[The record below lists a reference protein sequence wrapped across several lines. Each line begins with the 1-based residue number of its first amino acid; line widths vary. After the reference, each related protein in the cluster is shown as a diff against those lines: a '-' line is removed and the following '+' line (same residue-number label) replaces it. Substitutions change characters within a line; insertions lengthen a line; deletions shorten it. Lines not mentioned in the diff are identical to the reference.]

1 MEDQIEED
9 LTFISPPKDSV
20 QIWQQLMKYCK
31 KKRAAIQ
38 LYAKA
43 PTEEVAYRLK
53 IINPREDICRWL
65 MQIKDIPECLEVKPL
80 RRPEVGIVGTPVYAY
95 SIPYDDQHYYLA
107 ICEKEHK
114 KNEKVTTIMFI
125 KSLKRDNH
133 FPTL

>member
-1 MEDQIEED
+1 
-9 LTFISPPKDSV
+9 
-20 QIWQQLMKYCK
+20 
-31 KKRAAIQ
+31 
-38 LYAKA
+38 
-43 PTEEVAYRLK
+43 
-53 IINPREDICRWL
+53 

-95 SIPYDDQHYYLA
+95 SIPYDDWHYYLA